1 MKTRLI
7 MTSLI
12 LGSALAAGSAMAQS
26 DPEEITVTGRFGTV
40 PDSVQSLSQTV
51 SYADLD
57 LSTAA
62 GKSMLRQRLKLTA
75 RWLCQK
81 LGEPEAATPPA
92 PSCRDAA
99 VSDAM
104 ARVGTVEEKF
114 APRGTTWTAR
124 SAWAAPYPQDWYKKY
139 P

>member
-1 MKTRLI
+1 MKPCLI
-7 MTSLI
+7 IGSLI
-12 LGSALAAGSAMAQS
+12 VGSAFAASGATAQTA
-26 DPEEITVTGRFGTV
+26 PEEITVTGQYGT
-40 PDSVQSLSQTV
+40 DNVQSLSQTV

-57 LSTAA
+57 LSTSE
-62 GKSMLRQRLKLTA
+62 GKSVLRQRLKLTA

-81 LGEPEAATPPA
+81 LGEPETASPPA

-104 ARVGTVEEKF
+104 ARVGTIEEKS
-114 APRGTTWTAR
+114 APRGTTWAAG
-124 SAWAAPYPQDWYKKY
+124 SPWSAPYPADWYKKY